1 MRIPVVTDARP
12 GYFFTKIVARSGMG
26 THHYTIKSDES
37 ISLDEAV
44 NHVSEFAERFLSS
57 VTPYFLTVL
66 KENPCRI

>member
-44 NHVSEFAERFLSS
+44 NHVA
-57 VTPYFLTVL
+57 
-66 KENPCRI
+66 